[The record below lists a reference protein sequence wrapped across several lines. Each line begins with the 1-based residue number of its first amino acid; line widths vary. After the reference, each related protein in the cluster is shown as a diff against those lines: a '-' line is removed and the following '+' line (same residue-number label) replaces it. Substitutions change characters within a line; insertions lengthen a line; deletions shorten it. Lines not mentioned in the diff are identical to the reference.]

1 MNVETDK
8 SEVRLLNDKVAQL
21 SSQLSSLTARVT
33 SAEKLITDNTI
44 SIKTLQNQLTGSAN
58 YTLNYLDLV
67 ITALETE

>member
-21 SSQLSSLTARVT
+21 SSQLCSLTARVT

-67 ITALETE
+67 IIALETE